1 MDTFSESKDR
11 VGKGLERLENPDI
24 KQSNSHLKLA
34 PKYFEISWQTYRIA
48 AFIFFGLSFAI
59 MKYIVDY
66 FTVNIDEPELINIL
80 KIISFFFILN
90 FGTFLFINVYYKYRK
105 SMKGITGPKGN
116 EGKRGPQGAT
126 SYCNICETKTGGF
139 KREYKNKPMKEEVAP
154 SLLLYFDKNTKP
166 YWKLLDHTIKIG
178 GITFRLMTPSFLGPG
193 IPAKD
198 NNNNNIET
206 TSPQYPSE
214 DDLNKTNIPNDD
226 PFVTQVKPIIGV
238 SASYNKNS
246 GELYS
251 IMFFKD
257 KNKVHNSNRYKYTP
271 LGVTI
276 GKQTKSGV
284 GIEFKCPKNTA
295 IHKVELFHNSSII
308 VSLRLYCAN
317 VETGD
322 TVMVLDPLSNKM
334 RKYATIGKPVSK
346 DDKLYT
352 REIVEAG
359 HFISGGNFYQSFLSQ
374 VAAKVDADSQQI
386 YSLGFLQSSIF
397 MKGFSLK

>member
-1 MDTFSESKDR
+1 
-11 VGKGLERLENPDI
+11 
-24 KQSNSHLKLA
+24 
-34 PKYFEISWQTYRIA
+34 
-48 AFIFFGLSFAI
+48 
-59 MKYIVDY
+59 
-66 FTVNIDEPELINIL
+66 
-80 KIISFFFILN
+80 
-90 FGTFLFINVYYKYRK
+90 
-105 SMKGITGPKGN
+105 
-116 EGKRGPQGAT
+116 
-126 SYCNICETKTGGF
+126 
-139 KREYKNKPMKEEVAP
+139 MKEEVAP
-154 SLLLYFDKNTKP
+154 SLLLSFDKNTKP
-166 YWKLLDHTIKIG
+166 YWKLLDHKITIG
-178 GITFRLMTPSFLGPG
+178 RTTFRLMTPSFLGPG
-193 IPAKD
+193 KPVSAKYLEPD
-198 NNNNNIET
+198 
-206 TSPQYPSE
+206 PKYPS
-214 DDLNKTNIPNDD
+214 DSDLNKTKIQNKD

-271 LGVTI
+271 LALGETI

-322 TVMVLDPLSNKM
+322 AVMVLDPLSNKM

>member
-1 MDTFSESKDR
+1 
-11 VGKGLERLENPDI
+11 
-24 KQSNSHLKLA
+24 
-34 PKYFEISWQTYRIA
+34 
-48 AFIFFGLSFAI
+48 
-59 MKYIVDY
+59 
-66 FTVNIDEPELINIL
+66 
-80 KIISFFFILN
+80 
-90 FGTFLFINVYYKYRK
+90 
-105 SMKGITGPKGN
+105 
-116 EGKRGPQGAT
+116 
-126 SYCNICETKTGGF
+126 
-139 KREYKNKPMKEEVAP
+139 MKEEVAP

-193 IPAKD
+193 TPAKD
-198 NNNNNIET
+198 KDNNKSTIT
-206 TSPQYPSE
+206 YQYPSE
-214 DDLNKTNIPNDD
+214 SDLNETNIP
-226 PFVTQVKPIIGV
+226 PIIGV

-257 KNKVHNSNRYKYTP
+257 
-271 LGVTI
+271 
-276 GKQTKSGV
+276 KSGV

-374 VAAKVDADSQQI
+374 VDAKVDAVSQQI
-386 YSLGFLQSSIF
+386 YSLGFLRSSIF
-397 MKGFSLK
+397 MKGFSLNE

>member
-116 EGKRGPQGAT
+116 EGKRGPQGST

-154 SLLLYFDKNTKP
+154 SLLLSFDKNTKP

-193 IPAKD
+193 KPILAEYLDPDPK
-198 NNNNNIET
+198 
-206 TSPQYPSE
+206 YPS
-214 DDLNKTNIPNDD
+214 DSDLNKTKIQNKD

-322 TVMVLDPLSNKM
+322 AVMVLDPLSNKM